1 MQRRDENAGKARAQ
15 GPRNSS
21 AYLLALSRL
30 DEIIAQQRTQ
40 LRGAGAAAEAR
51 GDAPAQ
57 AAEVQTLPD
66 GNHGE
71 TLEVTKV

>member
-1 MQRRDENAGKARAQ
+1 MTRTVQS
-15 GPRNSS
+15 PRQSS

-30 DEIIAQQRTQ
+30 DEIIAEQRLT
-40 LRGAGAAAEAR
+40 LSAGAAGGGEVRATHA
-51 GDAPAQ
+51 AP

-71 TLEVTKV
+71 TFEVTSK